1 MVNRSCHATVY
12 AVPDRLAMLQYLE
25 THASTIYAIAFI
37 GVMIGVVFWEVQAP
51 RRQQIVSHWVRWFS
65 NFGVYVLNTFI
76 LHLLLPLSAIALAAA
91 MVEHSWGLINNVSAP
106 VSIAIAGSILMLD
119 GLHYLKHIV
128 LHKIPLFWRF
138 HRVHHTDLDFDFTT
152 GIRFHPFESIV
163 TALTTMVAIAVLGI
177 SVAAVVIFETS
188 LVVVIFIVHG
198 NVRYPASLD
207 NVFRTLL
214 VTPDMHR
221 IHHSARASETDS
233 NYGVIF
239 SWWDRLF
246 GTHVAQ
252 PLNGH
257 EGMSLGLL
265 EFRDS
270 KHQTLPWML
279 ACPFLDTARYQ
290 TSAEQEDV
298 TLKVQE

>member
-1 MVNRSCHATVY
+1 
-12 AVPDRLAMLQYLE
+12 MLQYLE
-25 THASTIYAIAFI
+25 THASTLYAIAFT
-37 GVMIGVVFWEVQAP
+37 GVMISVVFWEVQAP
-51 RRQQIVSHWVRWFS
+51 RRQPVFSHWVRWFS
-65 NFGVYVLNTFI
+65 NFGVYALNAFI
-76 LHLLLPLSAIALAAA
+76 LHLLLPLSAIAFAATTL
-91 MVEHSWGLINNVSAP
+91 EQGWGLFNNISAP
-106 VSIAIAGSILMLD
+106 VPAAIISSILLLD
-119 GLHYLKHIV
+119 GLHYLKHV
-128 LHKIPLFWRF
+128 VFHKIPLFWRF
-138 HRVHHTDLDFDFTT
+138 HRVHHTDLDYDFTT

-163 TALTTMVAIAVLGI
+163 NVVITMAAIAAFGTPA
-177 SVAAVVIFETS
+177 AAVVIFETS
-188 LVVVIFIVHG
+188 LVAVTFIVHG
-198 NVRYPASLD
+198 NVRYPALLD
-207 NVFRTLL
+207 DMFRPLL

-221 IHHSARASETDS
+221 IHHSARVSETDS
-233 NYGVIF
+233 NYGSIF
-239 SWWDRLF
+239 SFWDRLF

-257 EGMSLGLL
+257 EGMSLGLI